1 MTARNFLSTT
11 FPTNAAPTRDPNPR
25 NLVLD
30 TICPRYWGAPSIT
43 ASFFT
48 FFDPRSSKFHREKL
62 VSFLLC
68 LALTACTS
76 QTLKPPDPAALQRN
90 AALSRIADAT
100 HQSGFNGI
108 VLVANA
114 QQVLLERAYGRLS
127 PLSDEPLRVDNVFRL
142 ASITKQVTAI
152 LVVQEVSA
160 GRLKLDETLGAY
172 WPDFPNAD
180 ARAATLRQL
189 LMHTSGLRNPDEVDG
204 FYDVKNAA
212 RGHMRTIAQSVCA
225 QPLKAKPGEKFE
237 YNNCDYLVLG
247 ALLEKLTGTDY
258 ETLVRTRVFD
268 PSGMT
273 TAGVYSRDTGLVARH
288 AQGVVDGKS
297 DGVVNPAAY
306 GASGGL
312 FGTVRDVWQLNRAFA
327 AGRLLDE
334 PAKDAMTQPNQWG
347 AALGVWSYTLKT
359 PAGRVARIVERQGW
373 IGGIRVVNLLDLNS
387 NTTVVIMST
396 QGDYDL
402 SQSWSGKGIAAELLL
417 AAIDST

>member
-1 MTARNFLSTT
+1 ML
-11 FPTNAAPTRDPNPR
+11 
-25 NLVLD
+25 
-30 TICPRYWGAPSIT
+30 Y
-43 ASFFT
+43 
-48 FFDPRSSKFHREKL
+48 REKL
-62 VSFLLC
+62 ASLLLC
-68 LALTACTS
+68 TVLFACTS
-76 QTLKPPDPAALQRN
+76 QTTKPSDPAALQRN

-108 VLVANA
+108 ALVADA

-127 PLSDEPLRVDNVFRL
+127 PLSDEPLRVDSVFRL

-152 LVVQEVSA
+152 LVMQEVSA
-160 GRLKLDETLGAY
+160 GRLKIDETLGSY

-189 LMHTSGLRNPDEVDG
+189 LMHTSGLPNPDDADG

-212 RGHMRTIAQSVCA
+212 RGHMRTAAQSVCA
-225 QPLKAKPGEKFE
+225 QPLKQKPGEKFE

-247 ALLEKLTGTDY
+247 AVLEKLTGTDY
-258 ETLVRTRVFD
+258 ETLVRNRVFN

-273 TAGVYSRDTGLVARH
+273 NADVYSRDTALVARH
-288 AQGVVDGKS
+288 AQGVIEGKP

-306 GASGGL
+306 GAAGGL

-327 AGRLLDE
+327 AGRLLDQ
-334 PAKDAMTQPNQWG
+334 PAKDVMTQPNQWG

-359 PAGRVARIVERQGW
+359 SEGRVARIVERQGW

-402 SQSWSGKGIAAELLL
+402 SQSWSGKGIAAELMLQ
-417 AAIDST
+417 AVSHVTAEAQVP